1 MSSCNDP
8 QADQLQGVQRRSFT
22 TRG

>member
-1 MSSCNDP
+1 MSSCNHP

-22 TRG
+22 TRE